1 MTQPELFELMGRFE
15 AGTCTRLE
23 YEENGA
29 RLVLEKGAPYAAAP
43 LPGPAAQY
51 APAPAAPLPQAEKQ
65 GKSIQTP
72 LVGTFYAA
80 PEPGKPAFVRAG
92 DTVRKGQTVCIIEAM
107 KMINEIPAPCDC
119 VIEKVLLEDGALA
132 GYGEALFLIREL

>member
-1 MTQPELFELMGRFE
+1 MTQPELFELMERFE

-29 RLVLEKGAPYAAAP
+29 RLVLQKAAPYVAALQPAP
-43 LPGPAAQY
+43 VAQSTPAA
-51 APAPAAPLPQAEKQ
+51 AAPLPQAEKVA
-65 GKSIQTP
+65 KSIQTP

-80 PEPGKPAFVRAG
+80 PEPGKPAFVSVG
-92 DTVRKGQTVCIIEAM
+92 DTVQKGQTVCIIEAM